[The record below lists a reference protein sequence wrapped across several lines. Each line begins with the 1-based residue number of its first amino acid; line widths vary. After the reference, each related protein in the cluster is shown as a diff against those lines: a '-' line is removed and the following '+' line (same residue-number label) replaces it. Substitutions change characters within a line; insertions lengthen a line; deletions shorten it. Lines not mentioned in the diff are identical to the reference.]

1 MGKIDD
7 WFSDSV
13 NRGTCLSVMML
24 VAFVEFML
32 IAAFIVA
39 HMGTEP
45 VGHIDTATVYDSPSH
60 VVEYIDA
67 DCPVCGEPAI
77 ATAYEIVC
85 TNGACDMHGLVQEQR

>member
-13 NRGTCLSVMML
+13 NRGTCLSAAL
-24 VAFVEFML
+24 LIAFVEFVL
-32 IAAFIVA
+32 ITMFVVA

-45 VGHIDTATVYDSPSH
+45 VKHIDIVTVHDSPSH
-60 VVEYIDA
+60 VIEYIDA
-67 DCPVCGEPAI
+67 DCPACGEPAI
-77 ATAYEIVC
+77 ATAHEIIC